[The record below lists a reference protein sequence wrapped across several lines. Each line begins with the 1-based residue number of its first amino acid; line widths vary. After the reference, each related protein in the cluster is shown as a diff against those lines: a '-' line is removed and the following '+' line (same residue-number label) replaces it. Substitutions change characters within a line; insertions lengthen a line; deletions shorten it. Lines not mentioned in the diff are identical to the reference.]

1 MDEYI
6 KKLDAFQAKNEFLN
20 PCVVKNTN
28 EETEYARAYAK
39 GWNDCNSSFIDNIDK
54 IPTADVQEVKHG
66 KWIVRHRHEHYP
78 SGKAYDENVCPF
90 CKRADHN
97 GDGIFCGY
105 CGAKMDGKDDD

>member
-1 MDEYI
+1 MARYI
-6 KKLDAFQAKNEFLN
+6 DADKLKEQLVKKYWQ
-20 PCVVKNTN
+20 N
-28 EETEYARAYAK
+28 EEKLGIKHPSVTAIEKCVSILDRM
-39 GWNDCNSSFIDNIDK
+39 
-54 IPTADVQEVKHG
+54 PTADVREVKHG

-105 CGAKMDGKDDD
+105 CGEKMDGKK